1 MNIKMG
7 QQSIERALEYA
18 RALEIRKEQAI
29 ELEHAKL
36 AALDMV
42 NFNVDDWE
50 PIKQRYKALDRLI
63 KWMERKLNELCAED

>member
-1 MNIKMG
+1 MG

-18 RALEIRKEQAI
+18 RALEIRREQAI

-42 NFNVDDWE
+42 NFNVEDWE
-50 PIKQRYKALDRLI
+50 PIKNRYKALDRLI
-63 KWMERKLNELCAED
+63 KWMERKLNDLCAED

>member
-1 MNIKMG
+1 MG
-7 QQSIERALEYA
+7 PQARKQALEYA
-18 RALEIRKEQAI
+18 SALEIRREQAI

>member
-1 MNIKMG
+1 MG

-18 RALEIRKEQAI
+18 RALEIRREQAI
-29 ELEHAKL
+29 ELEHAKI

-50 PIKQRYKALDRLI
+50 PIKNRYKALDRLI

>member
-1 MNIKMG
+1 MG
-7 QQSIERALEYA
+7 QQSIERALEFA

-42 NFNVDDWE
+42 NFNVEDWE
-50 PIKQRYKALDRLI
+50 PIKNRYKALDRLI
-63 KWMERKLNELCAED
+63 KWMERKLNDLCAED

>member
-1 MNIKMG
+1 MG

-18 RALEIRKEQAI
+18 RALEIRREQAI

>member
-1 MNIKMG
+1 MG

>member
-1 MNIKMG
+1 MG

-18 RALEIRKEQAI
+18 RALEIRREQAI

-63 KWMERKLNELCAED
+63 KWMERKLNDLCAED